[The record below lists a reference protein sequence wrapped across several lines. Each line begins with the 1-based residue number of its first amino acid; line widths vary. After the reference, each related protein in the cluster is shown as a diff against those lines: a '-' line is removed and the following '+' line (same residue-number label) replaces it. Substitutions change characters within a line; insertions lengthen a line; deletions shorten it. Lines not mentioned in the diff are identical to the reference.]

1 MVPPQFVQRSDQCP
15 VAPKAA
21 NSAREHR
28 VRLRVR
34 RVVRFRRR
42 QECVRLRVRRVV
54 RYRRRPGRVAL
65 RPVRRV
71 ERVVP
76 VVHAQ
81 VDPVA
86 HEQWGPVV
94 RVLDRRVPAEQARPV
109 AREDLV
115 DRVRE
120 P

>member
-34 RVVRFRRR
+34 RVVRF
-42 QECVRLRVRRVV
+42 
-54 RYRRRPGRVAL
+54 RRRPGRVAL

-94 RVLDRRVPAEQARPV
+94 RVLDRRVPAEQERPV

-115 DRVRE
+115 DRVRV